1 MEVIPVLDLR
11 QGKAV
16 HATGGDR
23 SRYQVVRSAVAPG
36 ADGDPLALASAFR
49 TRFGFQRCY
58 VADLD
63 ALLGLGPQLGIIAGL
78 ADPASGFGPGLMV
91 DGAAATAA
99 DALRLLASGAT
110 EVVVGLESL
119 HRFEELAPIVTAVG
133 ARRLVFSLDLRDGR
147 PVIAAG
153 AADWAEG
160 RSPEAI
166 ARLAADTGVTKI
178 LVLDLARVG
187 ALAGPALDVIR
198 AVRAGSPEVTLLAG
212 GGIRDAADLEV
223 LQALGI
229 SGVLV
234 GTALH
239 RGGLAGYIES
249 R

>member
-23 SRYQVVRSAVAPG
+23 SRYTVVHSAVAPG
-36 ADGDPLALASAFR
+36 ADGDALALARAFR
-49 TRFGFQRCY
+49 TRCGFRRCY

-63 ALLGLGPQLGIIAGL
+63 ALLGHPPQLGLIAGL
-78 ADPASGFGPGLMV
+78 AAPVTGFGPGLLV
-91 DGAAATAA
+91 DGAVASAAAA
-99 DALRLLASGAT
+99 RRLLASGAT

-119 HRFEELAPIVTAVG
+119 RRFEELVAMVAAIG
-133 ARRLVFSLDLRDGR
+133 ATPLVFSLDLRDGR

-153 AADWAEG
+153 AEDWVGG

-166 ARLAADTGVTKI
+166 AGLAAKAGVAKI

-187 ALAGPALDVIR
+187 AGGGPPLEAIR
-198 AVRAGSPEVTLLAG
+198 AVREGSPGVTLLAG
-212 GGIRDAADLEV
+212 GGIRDTADLD
-223 LQALGI
+223 ALE
-229 SGVLV
+229 SLGVGAALV

-239 RGGLAGYIES
+239 RGGLAGYIGK